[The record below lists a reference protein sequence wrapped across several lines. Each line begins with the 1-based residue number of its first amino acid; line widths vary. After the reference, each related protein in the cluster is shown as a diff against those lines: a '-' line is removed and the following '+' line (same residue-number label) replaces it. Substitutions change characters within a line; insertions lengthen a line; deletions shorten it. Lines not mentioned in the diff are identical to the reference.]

1 MRCSSIGSMAAFRYM
16 SGATR
21 SVDRSPRGFT
31 LVEVLVA
38 FTVATL
44 LLGAL
49 YQIFSGGLRSAS
61 VAAEYSNAILLA
73 ESALEAF
80 GVEERLVA
88 REAHDRVDRK
98 YERHVVVRPR
108 PDLLADDM
116 ISPALAPYEVEVSVT
131 WRSGRQPRSVSL
143 STIRLGPPP

>member
-1 MRCSSIGSMAAFRYM
+1 M
-16 SGATR
+16 SGVVR
-21 SVDRSPRGFT
+21 SVDRAQCGFT

-44 LLGAL
+44 LLGVL
-49 YQIFSGGLRSAS
+49 YQIFSGGLRAAS

-73 ESALEAF
+73 ESALEAV
-80 GVEERLVA
+80 GVEERLVT

-98 YERHVVVRPR
+98 YERHVVVRAR
-108 PDLLADDM
+108 PDLLTGDIM
-116 ISPALAPYEVEVSVT
+116 SPALAPYEVEVSIT

-143 STIRLGPPP
+143 STIRLGSPP